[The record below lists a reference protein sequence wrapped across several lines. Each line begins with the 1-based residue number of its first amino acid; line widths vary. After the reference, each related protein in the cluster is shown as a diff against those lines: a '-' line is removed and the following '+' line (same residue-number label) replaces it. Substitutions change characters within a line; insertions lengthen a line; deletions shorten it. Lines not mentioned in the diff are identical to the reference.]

1 MDGPIVIR
9 SIENI
14 GHRSERRR
22 FEGFPTPSQTHQT
35 TLAPRSA
42 ERLELA
48 RGDLLRISY
57 LAQPA
62 SLTLMA
68 FGAQGGSAL
77 DALGLST
84 DLTRTPS
91 DMVNKALKGWLAA
104 RGISDDAPLPAASLS
119 SAEPEIYVRA
129 ASSCTVWIINDVS
142 AEDLIS
148 SGGGAQ
154 VTLSHSSPAG
164 EIIHPRPLGH
174 ILEEFTVKRGTAQS
188 YPLKAGQ
195 SVQIIDL
202 EGQQCSD
209 FQALSAAAL
218 DRGIE
223 ETIDS
228 TATRSLT
235 RRAYPQPGL
244 FDKFYGPEM
253 TPMLRLVQD
262 TCGAHDTFG
271 LACTSRGYE
280 ERGFPGHLNCSD
292 NISRALEPYG
302 IQGRAAWPAIN
313 FFWSTWIDQHHQM
326 NSEESRSRPGDY
338 VVMEAL
344 QDLICVSTACPDDI
358 DPINGWNPTDIHVR
372 IYGPETD
379 IHRAIAY
386 RPKVD
391 APMQLSTES
400 AFHPRLEKLTTQFA
414 PARNLWA
421 AVSFPSVG
429 TLGEYRACR
438 EAVTVQDMSGLRKYD
453 IIGPD
458 ATKLLQQVVSRD
470 VIKLAEWRG
479 TYALICDETGSVV
492 DDGTLFH
499 LGAHLYRWCCG
510 SEESLRILHAT
521 ADTMGLQVR
530 ISDQSETLVNLAVQG
545 PKSRDLL
552 RRIVFTQPH
561 VPSLEAMK
569 WFGVTVARLGDRNG
583 APFMLSR
590 SGYTG
595 ELGYEVFCA
604 RDDALAIWDALFDA
618 GADFGV
624 TPMGSA
630 ALEMIRIEAGL
641 AAAGAEFAPG
651 IDAYEAGLGFAVD
664 LRKPSFTGRGA
675 LERRASD
682 VRHPLV
688 GLRFASD
695 EAPASGAPVLMGER
709 KIGHVTSASYAP
721 AFGSAIAMARIA
733 AEYAETGTTLAVG
746 QLDGHMKQLPASVV
760 PIPFV
765 DPKRTRARA

>member
-9 SIENI
+9 SIDNI

-22 FEGFPTPSQTHQT
+22 FEGFPAPSQTEVQ
-35 TLAPRSA
+35 TLAPRA
-42 ERLELA
+42 AQKLELA
-48 RGDLLRISY
+48 DGDLLSVTYETEPPNLLII
-57 LAQPA
+57 
-62 SLTLMA
+62 A
-68 FGAQGGSAL
+68 FDALGGSAL
-77 DALGLST
+77 AALGLAAAFEQT
-84 DLTRTPS
+84 PAVIRNLT
-91 DMVNKALKGWLAA
+91 LKRWLDAQ
-104 RGISDDAPLPAASLS
+104 GISPDTPIRAAKLQSP
-119 SAEPEIYVRA
+119 EPEIYLRA
-129 ASSCTVWIINDVS
+129 ASACTVWIVNDVS
-142 AEDLIS
+142 AEALVTTGDGPS
-148 SGGGAQ
+148 
-154 VTLSHSSPAG
+154 VTLTQSSPTG
-164 EIIHPRPLGH
+164 RVLHPRPLGSV
-174 ILEEFTVKRGTAQS
+174 IEEFTVQRGTAHA

-195 SVQIIDL
+195 RVQIIDL

-209 FQALSAAAL
+209 FQALSVAAL

-223 ETIDS
+223 QTLDS

-235 RRAYPQPGL
+235 RRAYPQPGV
-244 FDKFYGPEM
+244 FDKFFSADM
-253 TPMLRLVQD
+253 TPMLRMVQD
-262 TCGAHDTFG
+262 TCGQHDTFG
-271 LACTSRGYE
+271 LACTSRGYA

-292 NISRALEPYG
+292 NISGALEQYG
-302 IQGRAAWPAIN
+302 VRHRPAWPAIN
-313 FFWSTWIDQHHQM
+313 FFWSTWIDLHHQM
-326 NSEESRSRPGDY
+326 NSEESRSRPRDY

-372 IYGPETD
+372 IYGPETE

-391 APMQLSTES
+391 APMQLSAES
-400 AFHPRLEKLTTQFA
+400 AFHPRLEKLTSQFA
-414 PARNLWA
+414 PARNLWS

-453 IIGPD
+453 VIGPD
-458 ATKLLQQVVSRD
+458 ATKLLQQVVTRD
-470 VIKLAEWRG
+470 VVKLPEWRG
-479 TYALICDETGSVV
+479 TYTLICDETGSVV

-499 LGAHLYRWCCG
+499 LGPHLFRWCCG
-510 SEESLRILHAT
+510 SEESLRILKAT
-521 ADTMGLQVR
+521 ADVMGLQVR
-530 ISDQSETLVNLAVQG
+530 MSDQSETLVNLAVQG
-545 PKSRDLL
+545 PNSRDLL
-552 RRIVFTQPH
+552 RRLVFTAPH
-561 VPSLEAMK
+561 VPNLDALK
-569 WFGVTVARLGDRNG
+569 WFGVTVARIADRDG

-595 ELGYEVFCA
+595 ELGYEIFCA
-604 RDDALAIWDALFDA
+604 RDDALTIWDALFEA
-618 GADFGV
+618 GEDLGV

-664 LRKPSFTGRGA
+664 LRKQAFTGRDA
-675 LERRASD
+675 LERRLQD
-682 VRHPLV
+682 IRTPLC
-688 GLRFASD
+688 GLRFAGD
-695 EAPASGAPVLMGER
+695 EAPASGAPVLAGER
-709 KIGHVTSASYAP
+709 PIGNVTSASFAP

-733 AEYAETGTTLAVG
+733 AEFAEPGTELAVG
-746 QLDGHMKQLPASVV
+746 QLDGHMKQLPATVV